1 MVAYVGHAIVTGA
14 RFDGSDGSDGFDG
27 SQVAREL
34 SDCLDQ
40 LEKHFRKYVFLIQP
54 DDYKK
59 LAVWAFHT
67 HVADVT
73 YTSPRLLLES
83 PLPGSGKTT
92 TLEHLNKLCRNA
104 HLMASAPTPALIARL
119 LNGDIHTLL
128 LDEAHNT
135 INPDKP
141 TNGDLVAIVNGGYK
155 QGAKRPVLV
164 ARSGKDF
171 EAVDMPIY
179 GPIVISGN
187 NPKLADDTRERC
199 ITVRLLKDILERV
212 TESDWELIDPDTTD
226 LAEYVAYTAEQ
237 AREAIKTCQPRLPDG
252 CKNRD
257 RERWKPLARIATVAG
272 KRWADDM
279 REIITRELERAKV
292 ENESAGKSEPP
303 MIQLIMDIEKLFTP
317 ETNFLPTA
325 VILAA
330 LNTEYPDRWGSLGP
344 LGKDL
349 TPQRMGRMLVKG
361 YGITAG
367 KDSDTRGYYVGPF
380 IAAWEAL
387 GIREPSKPSEPS
399 EPSAA
404 EPTDTRPI

>member
-1 MVAYVGHAIVTGA
+1 VVANVGHAIVTGA

-27 SQVAREL
+27 SKVAREL

-73 YTSPRLLLES
+73 FTSPRLLLES

-92 TLEHLNKLCRNA
+92 VLEHLNLLCLNA
-104 HLMASAPTPALIARL
+104 YQMAGAPTPALIGRL
-119 LNGDIHTLL
+119 LDTGIHTFL
-128 LDEAHNT
+128 LDEAHN
-135 INPDKP
+135 IIDPKNPK
-141 TNGDLVAIVNGGYK
+141 NAELIAAVNGGYK
-155 QGAKRPVLV
+155 YGAKRPVLIP
-164 ARSGKDF
+164 GKGGTW
-171 EAVDMPIY
+171 EAANMSVY
-179 GPIVISGN
+179 GPMAISGN
-187 NPKLADDTRERC
+187 NPQLADDTRERC
-199 ITVRLLKDILERV
+199 ITIRLLKDTRERV
-212 TESDWELIDPDTTD
+212 TESNWELIEPDTLD
-226 LAEYVAYTAEQ
+226 LAEYVATTAEL
-237 AREAIKTCQPRLPDG
+237 AREAIRACQPRLPDG

-272 KRWADDM
+272 RKWADDM

-292 ENESAGKSEPP
+292 ENESAGANVPP
-303 MIQLIMDIEKLFTP
+303 AIQLIVDLEKLFTP

-330 LNTEYPDRWGSLGP
+330 LNTEHPDRWGRLGP

-349 TPQRMGRMLVKG
+349 TPQRMGRMLVRG
-361 YGITAG
+361 FGITAG

-404 EPTDTRPI
+404 EPTDTGPL